1 MFSSDLAYASR
12 FDEDNWGSPPSY
24 LSLNNPV
31 IQHPWKLSTDTD
43 SLHMDF
49 ILIAEFSELEG
60 PKPVITI
67 PKDGAGLFDI
77 SEFAVRIM
85 SVDQATAV
93 SGGFQMTEDSQVI
106 LSEKSKCVYAFV
118 HHFVLFDKQARGYV
132 RPFAVSYVTND
143 QRKLMCCYEELSS
156 HLKKVARYFKYG
168 NRMVFKNEVDR
179 YLMDLEYTK
188 AQELPHYRTV
198 LNNTQA
204 NTGVTEKE
212 LLQNLKTLE
221 SVITEVKTIL
231 DTICATMTDKRLEQ
245 RFARLEENF
254 KVKTDQQKQK
264 SDLANSLRDLE
275 GPDIPLTQI
284 CGLYGA
290 GKENESLMFFNSH
303 NYKPKRIQITGS
315 RKFDLHLRGLHEL
328 CSWGFKD
335 GIQKLKE
342 MHRHFQQD
350 LCVLEVERVET
361 YSLDPLSGVLMFGT
375 SFVACNFMNDVD
387 KLCVGSCCSIQ
398 RSRAIPNRQLSRWSS
413 NDTLES
419 YKSAASSFRS
429 LPDMEDSESLVSV
442 SSIDGSFSSYSGKD
456 FRRSSEDGLESVQ
469 TSDTEATSFSSD
481 FSFISRQDGSLSSI
495 DKTLLNE
502 NPESL
507 FSKLHSASNP
517 NATSLNKSP
526 INNIPLV
533 HGRNLLHLESSTT
546 EPVENPA
553 CRGCKVVQCN
563 VGCPGQTM
571 CTCSWSSGET
581 VTPSADIEDF
591 KLNADGSAGS
601 AKKEHLDTPSESKQ
615 GKCDIRNGC
624 PMNTEG
630 LGCQE
635 DFEQLS
641 LQHQSSHL
649 SFKDPSDSTNQQ
661 VDESNTDS
669 SPAFCSPMKVTGS
682 LSTSKESLNSAQG
695 IYKLLNNY
703 NNMHHVIYSLLTGRP
718 VIVIATASFEKD
730 VKEIVRALQ
739 HFLPNN
745 PRCPGGAN
753 PNCCLTW
760 LSHIPKITDLGGM
773 KLVGVCRPE
782 KKPMDRFIT
791 PAFKRFVTILD
802 VDRRLLLSP
811 MYQGSFLTLLISKK
825 KSFKFESDALLA
837 YVKGL
842 LSEISSKAF
851 IFFHLFCL
859 GGAGTYAS
867 GYSLHAR
874 SKSFQQTVVAFLTR
888 LGALDSD
895 AVIIQYLAEV
905 IKHQHIENHYYTT
918 SNTGVPVRPLLL
930 RNQNCQTFKC

>member
-1 MFSSDLAYASR
+1 
-12 FDEDNWGSPPSY
+12 
-24 LSLNNPV
+24 
-31 IQHPWKLSTDTD
+31 
-43 SLHMDF
+43 
-49 ILIAEFSELEG
+49 
-60 PKPVITI
+60 
-67 PKDGAGLFDI
+67 
-77 SEFAVRIM
+77 M

-93 SGGFQMTEDSQVI
+93 PGGFQMTEDTQVI
-106 LSEKSKCVYAFV
+106 LSENSKCVYAFV

-143 QRKLMCCYEELSS
+143 QRKLVCFYEELSS

-168 NRMVFKNEVDR
+168 NRMVFKNDVDK

-188 AQELPHYRTV
+188 AQELPHYRT
-198 LNNTQA
+198 LMNNPQTS
-204 NTGVTEKE
+204 TGVTEKE

-221 SVITEVKTIL
+221 SVITEVKSIL
-231 DTICATMTDKRLEQ
+231 NTVCATMNDKRLEQ
-245 RFARLEENF
+245 RFARLEANF
-254 KVKTDQQKQK
+254 KGKSDQQKQK
-264 SDLANSLRDLE
+264 SELASSLRDME

-290 GKENESLMFFNSH
+290 GKENESLMFFNSS
-303 NYKPKRIQITGS
+303 NYKPKRIQIAGS

-328 CSWGFKD
+328 CSWGFKE
-335 GIQKLKE
+335 GMSKLKE
-342 MHRHFQQD
+342 MHKHFQQD
-350 LCVLEVERVET
+350 LCVLEVERAEAK
-361 YSLDPLSGVLMFGT
+361 SQDPLSGVLMFGT
-375 SFVACNFMNDVD
+375 NFVACNFMSDVD

-398 RSRAIPNRQLSRWSS
+398 RSRAIPNRLLSRWAS

-429 LPDMEDSESLVSV
+429 IPDMDDSESLVSV
-442 SSIDGSFSSYSGKD
+442 SSIEGSFSSYSTRD
-456 FRRSSEDGLESVQ
+456 FRRNSEEGSESVQ

-481 FSFISRQDGSLSSI
+481 FSFISRQDESMTSL

-502 NPESL
+502 NQESL

-517 NATSLNKSP
+517 NTSLNKSP
-526 INNIPLV
+526 AHNSSPV
-533 HGRNLLHLESSTT
+533 QGRNFPHLESATVSV
-546 EPVENPA
+546 VENA
-553 CRGCKVVQCN
+553 ECRRCKAMQSD
-563 VGCPGQTM
+563 VGCQSQTL
-571 CTCSWSSGET
+571 CACSWSSGET
-581 VTPSADIEDF
+581 VTPSGDFDDF
-591 KLNADGSAGS
+591 KLRGIGLTETVKTGHQGNPG
-601 AKKEHLDTPSESKQ
+601 ESKLW
-615 GKCDIRNGC
+615 KCDIKNGC
-624 PMNTEG
+624 PTDTDV
-630 LGCQE
+630 LGCQT
-635 DFEQLS
+635 DFDKLS
-641 LQHQSSHL
+641 LQQQFSQL
-649 SFKDPSDSTNQQ
+649 SFRDTPDSTNPQQ
-661 VDESNTDS
+661 VDESITDN
-669 SPAFCSPMKVTGS
+669 PLAFCSATKVLGS

-703 NNMHHVIYSLLTGRP
+703 NNMHHVIYSLLSGRP
-718 VIVIATASFEKD
+718 VIVIATAAFEKD

-745 PRCPGGAN
+745 PRCPGGAH
-753 PNCCLTW
+753 PNSHLTW
-760 LSHIPKITDLGGM
+760 LSHLPKITDLGGM

-782 KKPMDRFIT
+782 KKPMDRLIT

-802 VDRRLLLSP
+802 VDRRVLLSP
-811 MYQGSFLTLLISKK
+811 AYQGSFLTLLTSKK

-837 YVKGL
+837 YIKGL

-859 GGAGTYAS
+859 GNAGTIAS

-895 AVIIQYLAEV
+895 AVIVQYLAEM

-930 RNQNCQTFKC
+930 RTQNCQTFKC

>member
-1 MFSSDLAYASR
+1 MFSSDLAYASQ

-24 LSLNNPV
+24 LSQNTKI
-31 IQHPWKLSTDTD
+31 IQHPWKLSTDTE
-43 SLHMDF
+43 SLHVDF

-67 PKDGAGLFDI
+67 PKDGAGFFDV

-85 SVDQATAV
+85 SVDQATAA
-93 SGGFQMTEDSQVI
+93 SGGFHMTEDSQVI
-106 LSEKSKCVYAFV
+106 LSENSKCVYAFV

-143 QRKLMCCYEELSS
+143 QRKLVCFYEELSS

-168 NRMVFKNEVDR
+168 NRMVFKNDVDR

-198 LNNTQA
+198 MNNTQA
-204 NTGVTEKE
+204 SSGVSEKE

-221 SVITEVKTIL
+221 SVITEVKSIL
-231 DTICATMTDKRLEQ
+231 NTICASMTDKRLEQ
-245 RFARLEENF
+245 RFSRLEGNF
-254 KVKTDQQKQK
+254 KVKTDQQKQR
-264 SDLANSLRDLE
+264 SELANSLRDME
-275 GPDIPLTQI
+275 GPDVLLTQFS
-284 CGLYGA
+284 GLYGA
-290 GKENESLMFFNSH
+290 GKENESLMFFNIN
-303 NYKPKRIQITGS
+303 NYKPKRIQIAGS

-328 CSWGFKD
+328 CSWGFKE
-335 GIQKLKE
+335 GFQKLKE
-342 MHRHFQQD
+342 MHKHFQQD
-350 LCVLEVERVET
+350 LCVLEVEREEAN
-361 YSLDPLSGVLMFGT
+361 SLDPLSGVLMFGT
-375 SFVACNFMNDVD
+375 NFVACNFMSDVD
-387 KLCVGSCCSIQ
+387 KLCVGSCCSFQ
-398 RSRAIPNRQLSRWSS
+398 RSRVIPNRLLTRWAS

-429 LPDMEDSESLVSV
+429 IPDMDDSESLVSV
-442 SSIDGSFSSYSGKD
+442 SSIEGSFSSYSTRD
-456 FRRSSEDGLESVQ
+456 FRRNSEEGSESVQ

-481 FSFISRQDGSLSSI
+481 FSFISRLDESSSSL

-502 NPESL
+502 NQESL

-517 NATSLNKSP
+517 NVGQNKSP
-526 INNIPLV
+526 AHVNSLA
-533 HGRNLLHLESSTT
+533 HGRNLPHLESVT
-546 EPVENPA
+546 V
-553 CRGCKVVQCN
+553 CRGCKVDQS
-563 VGCPGQTM
+563 GCQGHTL

-581 VTPSADIEDF
+581 VTPSADSEGF
-591 KLNADGSAGS
+591 KLQADNSTGDVKTDLQGT
-601 AKKEHLDTPSESKQ
+601 HGESKL

-624 PMNTEG
+624 PKDTEG
-630 LGCQE
+630 FGCQT
-635 DFEQLS
+635 DFEKLNLQQQS
-641 LQHQSSHL
+641 LPL
-649 SFKDPSDSTNQQ
+649 NFRDLPDSTSSQQ
-661 VDESNTDS
+661 LDESNTDS
-669 SPAFCSPMKVTGS
+669 STAFCSSSKLLSS

-703 NNMHHVIYSLLTGRP
+703 SNMHHVIYSLLSGRP
-718 VIVIATASFEKD
+718 VIVIATATFEKD

-745 PRCPGGAN
+745 PRCPGGAH
-753 PNCCLTW
+753 PNSCLTW
-760 LSHIPKITDLGGM
+760 LSHLPKITDLGGM

-782 KKPMDRFIT
+782 KKPMDRLIT
-791 PAFKRFVTILD
+791 PAFKRFVTIFD
-802 VDRRLLLSP
+802 VDRRVLLSP
-811 MYQGSFLTLLISKK
+811 TYQGSFLTLLINKK

-859 GGAGTYAS
+859 GTAGTYAS

-874 SKSFQQTVVAFLTR
+874 SKSFQQTVVAFLTK
-888 LGALDSD
+888 LGALDGD
-895 AVIIQYLAEV
+895 AIIIQYLAEM